1 MYSRLSNKR
10 TVHLLFLHK
19 SSLVDTV
26 ISLFSL
32 KHVRPVTYLAL
43 FIFKQMSPVQLL
55 GSLEYLH
62 YNKKKRKYIMKT
74 QK

>member
-32 KHVRPVTYLAL
+32 KHVRHVTYLAL
-43 FIFKQMSPVQLL
+43 FLFKQMQLL

-62 YNKKKRKYIMKT
+62 YNKNEGNT
-74 QK
+74 P